1 MRAGT
6 RLYDPSLV
14 KWHPEV
20 SLDFARIPFLDWHWT
35 GLTAAVSILLASVLI
50 AFIAHKLLFPLSLR
64 IARRIPSDLDSR
76 VINATRWPLN
86 LGIIVLGGYLAVAVP
101 DGIDH
106 TLLHLAERW
115 IGTAALALG
124 VLAMAMALVQVLQ
137 WYLEGLAGQFSQV
150 LDSRLAPL
158 LRRVGSVLIYGL
170 AGLLVLDLLSINIS
184 PLIAGLG
191 LGGLAVAL
199 AIQPTLSN
207 LFAGTY
213 VMTEGVVS
221 SGDYIQLEGSVA
233 GYVVDVG
240 WRSTRIRTWTNNLV
254 VIPNSKFADTIIT
267 NYNLPQP
274 PVNIFLTCGVSYDS
288 DLFKVE
294 RVCQEIMDQV
304 LEEGPDGV
312 EEYGGWFGFD
322 SFGDS
327 NVNFWLFL
335 QAKDRLSSFTLQS
348 TVVQKVHERLREE
361 GIVINYPMRTVQIP
375 GLDAP
380 VPMSSPAGDGLPR
393 RTNGRPERRRR
404 RRSIPKDLNTAA
416 NGSADAAQGD
426 PGPSGS

>member
-1 MRAGT
+1 MPPDLTGIE
-6 RLYDPSLV
+6 LLG
-14 KWHPEV
+14 
-20 SLDFARIPFLDWHWT
+20 WHWT
-35 GLTAAVSILLASVLI
+35 GLTTAASIFLASVLI
-50 AFIAHKLLFPLSLR
+50 AFIAHKVLFPLALR
-64 IARRIPSDLDSR
+64 IARRIPSNLDSR
-76 VINATRWPLN
+76 IINATRWPLN
-86 LGIIVLGGYLAVAVP
+86 LGIIVVGGYLAVTVP
-101 DGIDH
+101 EGIDPRFES
-106 TLLHLAERW
+106 LASRW

-124 VLAMAMALVQVLQ
+124 VLAMAMALTQVLQ
-137 WYLEGLAGQFSQV
+137 WYLEELAHRPEQV
-150 LDSRLAPL
+150 LDQRLAPL
-158 LRRVGSVLIYGL
+158 LRRVGTALIYGL

-221 SGDYIQLEGSVA
+221 PGDYIQLDGSVA

-267 NYNLPQP
+267 NYNRPQP

-294 RVCQEIMDQV
+294 RVCHEIMDQV

-312 EEYGGWFGFD
+312 REYGGWFGFD
-322 SFGDS
+322 GFGDS

-335 QAKDRLSSFTLQS
+335 QAKDRLASFTLQS

-361 GIVINYPMRTVQIP
+361 GIMINYPMRTVQLS

-380 VPMSSPAGDGLPR
+380 IPMPPAAGDGIR
-393 RTNGRPERRRR
+393 RRINGRAGRRRR
-404 RRSIPKDLNTAA
+404 GRSLPRDITTSPDGGEAPA
-416 NGSADAAQGD
+416 PADPSPGSSD
-426 PGPSGS
+426 

>member
-1 MRAGT
+1 MQDQVWFGPA
-6 RLYDPSLV
+6 
-14 KWHPEV
+14 
-20 SLDFARIPFLDWHWT
+20 
-35 GLTAAVSILLASVLI
+35 AAVGIFLASVFT
-50 AFIAHKLLFPLSLR
+50 AFIAHKFLFPLAIRLS
-64 IARRIPSDLDSR
+64 IWIPTDLDVR
-76 VINATRWPLN
+76 IINSIRWPIT
-86 LGIIVLGGYLAVAVP
+86 LGVILLGGYLALIIPLNLNSGVQAAA
-101 DGIDH
+101 DK
-106 TLLHLAERW
+106 W
-115 IGTAALALG
+115 FGTAGLAVG
-124 VLAMAMALVQVLQ
+124 VLTLVLVFSRTIDWYFDDLASRSRQVI
-137 WYLEGLAGQFSQV
+137 
-150 LDSRLAPL
+150 DPRLLPL
-158 LRRVGSVLIYGL
+158 LRRVGIVLIYVLG
-170 AGLLVLDLLSINIS
+170 GLLVLDLLSVNIS

-221 SGDYIQLEGSVA
+221 PGDYIQLEGSVS

-267 NYNLPQP
+267 NYNRPEP

-288 DLFKVE
+288 DLFMVE
-294 RVCQEIMDQV
+294 KVCQEIMDQV
-304 LEEGPDGV
+304 LEVGPDGV
-312 EEYGGWFGFD
+312 KEYGGWFGFD
-322 SFGDS
+322 GFGDS

-361 GIVINYPMRTVQIP
+361 GIVINYPMRTVQLS

-380 VPMSSPAGDGLPR
+380 IPMTPQSGNGIPR
-393 RTNGRPERRRR
+393 RVNGRSERRRR
-404 RRSIPKDLNTAA
+404 RRPIPKDLNTAA
-416 NGSADAAQGD
+416 NGSADAAPGG
-426 PGPSGS
+426 PGPGSS

>member
-1 MRAGT
+1 MPPDLT
-6 RLYDPSLV
+6 RIELLG
-14 KWHPEV
+14 
-20 SLDFARIPFLDWHWT
+20 WHWS
-35 GLTAAVSILLASVLI
+35 GLTAASSIFLASVLI
-50 AFIAHKLLFPLSLR
+50 AFIAHKVFFPLSLR
-64 IARRIPSDLDSR
+64 IARRIPSNLDSR
-76 VINATRWPLN
+76 IINATRWPLN
-86 LGIIVLGGYLAVAVP
+86 LGIIVVGGYLAVTVP
-101 DGIDH
+101 EGIDPRFES
-106 TLLHLAERW
+106 LAGKW
-115 IGTAALALG
+115 IGTTALALG
-124 VLAMAMALVQVLQ
+124 VLAMAMALTQVLQ
-137 WYLEGLAGQFSQV
+137 WYLEELANRTEPV
-150 LDSRLAPL
+150 LDQRLAPL
-158 LRRVGSVLIYGL
+158 LRRVGTVLIYGL

-221 SGDYIQLEGSVA
+221 PGDYIQLEGSVA

-267 NYNLPQP
+267 NYNRPQP
-274 PVNIFLTCGVSYDS
+274 PVNVFLTCGVSYDS
-288 DLFKVE
+288 NLFMVE
-294 RVCQEIMDQV
+294 RVCQEIMEQV

-312 EEYGGWFGFD
+312 KEYGGWFGFD

-335 QAKDRLSSFTLQS
+335 QAKDRLASFTLQS
-348 TVVQKVHERLREE
+348 TVVQRVHERLREE
-361 GIVINYPMRTVQIP
+361 GIVINYPMRTVQLA

-380 VPMSSPAGDGLPR
+380 TPMASPVGERFPR
-393 RTNGRPERRRR
+393 RINGRPRRRGPR
-404 RRSIPKDLNTAA
+404 RPLPRDLNASVDGGEA
-416 NGSADAAQGD
+416 PAPAD
-426 PGPSGS
+426 PGPGSGG

>member
-1 MRAGT
+1 MPPDLT
-6 RLYDPSLV
+6 RTEL
-14 KWHPEV
+14 
-20 SLDFARIPFLDWHWT
+20 LDWHWT
-35 GLTAAVSILLASVLI
+35 GMTAAASIFLASLLI
-50 AFIAHKLLFPLSLR
+50 AFIAHKVLFPLSLR
-64 IARRIPSDLDSR
+64 IARRIPTNLDSR
-76 VINATRWPLN
+76 IINATRWPLN
-86 LGIIVLGGYLAVAVP
+86 LGIIVVGGYVAVTVP
-101 DGIDH
+101 EGIH
-106 TLLHLAERW
+106 PRFEALASRW
-115 IGTAALALG
+115 IGTTALALG
-124 VLAMAMALVQVLQ
+124 VLAMAMALRQVMQ
-137 WYLEGLAGQFSQV
+137 WYLDELANRPAQV
-150 LDSRLAPL
+150 LDQRLSPL
-158 LRRVGSVLIYGL
+158 LRRIGTVLIYGL

-213 VMTEGVVS
+213 VRTEGVVS
-221 SGDYIQLEGSVA
+221 PGDYIQLEGSVA

-267 NYNLPQP
+267 NYNRPHP

-288 DLFKVE
+288 DLFMVE
-294 RVCQEIMDQV
+294 RVCHEIMDQV

-312 EEYGGWFGFD
+312 KEYGGWFGFD

-335 QAKDRLSSFTLQS
+335 QAKDRLASFTLQS

-361 GIVINYPMRTVQIP
+361 GIVINYPMRTVQFS

-380 VPMSSPAGDGLPR
+380 TPLTPPAGAGIPR
-393 RTNGRPERRRR
+393 RLNGRPERRRR
-404 RRSIPKDLNTAA
+404 RRSLPKDLSTSPE
-416 NGSADAAQGD
+416 GGESPDG
-426 PGPSGS
+426 PGPGSGD